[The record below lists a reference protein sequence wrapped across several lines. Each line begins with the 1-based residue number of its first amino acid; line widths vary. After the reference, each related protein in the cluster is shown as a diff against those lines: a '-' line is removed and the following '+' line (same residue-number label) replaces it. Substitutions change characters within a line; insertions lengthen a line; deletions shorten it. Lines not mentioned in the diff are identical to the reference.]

1 MLFVAQFY
9 VPMTSILRAGELDA
23 QLLADL
29 GKTTFV
35 ESHGHS
41 ASAATINSYVG
52 EKYNTGV
59 LKAELT
65 DPVNIYHIIYH
76 GQEPAGFSKII
87 FDAAHPNIPGKNVA
101 KLERIY
107 LLKAFLG
114 LHLGLELFQFN
125 LELSRQNHQTGMWL
139 FVWKEN
145 RRAIRFYEKAGF
157 KVVGDYDF
165 KLTETHSNPNYQMLL
180 TY

>member
-1 MLFVAQFY
+1 
-9 VPMTSILRAGELDA
+9 MTSIVRANEQHA
-23 QLLADL
+23 ALLADL
-29 GKTTFV
+29 GRTSFV

-41 ASAATINSYVG
+41 ASMATINRYVD
-52 EKYNTGV
+52 EKYNTEV
-59 LKAELT
+59 LKAELA
-65 DPVNIYHIIYH
+65 DPENIYHIIYH

-87 FDAAHPNIPGKNVA
+87 FDATHPNIPGKNVT

-114 LHLGLELFQFN
+114 LHLGLQLFKFN
-125 LELSRQNHQTGMWL
+125 LELSQQNNQTGMWL

-145 RRAIRFYEKAGF
+145 RRALQFYEKAGF
-157 KVVGDYDF
+157 KVVGNYDF

>member
-1 MLFVAQFY
+1 
-9 VPMTSILRAGELDA
+9 MTSIVRAGEQDV
-23 QLLADL
+23 QLLVDL
-29 GKTTFV
+29 GKTSFV

-41 ASAATINSYVG
+41 ASAATINRYVD
-52 EKYNTGV
+52 EKYNMEV
-59 LKAELT
+59 LQAELT
-65 DPVNIYHIIYH
+65 DPANIYHIIYH

-87 FDAAHPNIPGKNVA
+87 FDAAHPNIPEKNVT

-114 LHLGLELFQFN
+114 LHLGFQLFKFN
-125 LELSRQNHQTGMWL
+125 LELSQQNNQTGMWL

-145 RRAIRFYEKAGF
+145 HRAMQFYEKMGF
-157 KVVGDYDF
+157 QVVGDCDF